1 MRAGLPTGR
10 RGRTTARTLEPAGRA
25 RKPVPDDAAVPAA
38 SRPRVPWQLRFA
50 VLSLVWG
57 SSFVLIKYALRG
69 FAPLQVSFGRI
80 VLGTAVL
87 AIVLAARR
95 EGLPRS
101 LRTWGHLLVSGFFM
115 NALPFTLFSWSE
127 TRVPSLVAGIYN
139 AAAPLVTLAVASLLL
154 PDERPTPR
162 RVAGFSAGLL
172 GVLVVLGVWD
182 APSAPLS
189 GQLAALAATVSYGL
203 GYPYVRRFLPTG
215 QLPVAVLA
223 TAQLGC
229 AALWLAP
236 VAPRT
241 VDDVP
246 LEALLALL
254 SLGVIGTGF
263 AYLLLHGLIRERG
276 ATTTS
281 LINYPIPIVAVL
293 LGVLLLGEPV
303 AWNQPVGALVVLA
316 GVALA
321 EGRMPLRRSP

>member
-1 MRAGLPTGR
+1 MMPRCPPPPVRACPGSCGSPC
-10 RGRTTARTLEPAGRA
+10 
-25 RKPVPDDAAVPAA
+25 
-38 SRPRVPWQLRFA
+38 SRWSGAQRL
-50 VLSLVWG
+50 
-57 SSFVLIKYALRG
+57 VLIKYALRG
-69 FAPLQVSFGRI
+69 LAPLQVSFGRI

-87 AIVLAARR
+87 AIVLAAQH

-115 NALPFTLFSWSE
+115 NALPFTLFSWSDAR
-127 TRVPSLVAGIYN
+127 RVPWLVAGIYN

-182 APSAPLS
+182 APSAPLL

-263 AYLLLHGLIRERG
+263 AYLLVRADPRAQHRP
-276 ATTTS
+276 TTS